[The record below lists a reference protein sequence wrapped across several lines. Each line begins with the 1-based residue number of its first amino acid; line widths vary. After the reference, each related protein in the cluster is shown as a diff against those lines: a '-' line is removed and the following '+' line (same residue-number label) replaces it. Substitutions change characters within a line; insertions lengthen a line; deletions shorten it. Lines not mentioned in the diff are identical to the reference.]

1 MPGEGP
7 NWGVEAPLWSPQSD
21 PGRVEGG
28 GVVPVVG
35 EVSGWRHQ
43 AVRPRQYMFEYIIL
57 CFHLRFFI
65 FFYCITPLAWV
76 EIQCFALTAYM
87 PMCLHV
93 HLRASL
99 HAYMLTRLHAYTLTC
114 MCVHVCTL
122 IHDCVSTCLRAN
134 MFTCDPM

>member
-1 MPGEGP
+1 M
-7 NWGVEAPLWSPQSD
+7 NIIY
-21 PGRVEGG
+21 RV
-28 GVVPVVG
+28 
-35 EVSGWRHQ
+35 
-43 AVRPRQYMFEYIIL
+43 
-57 CFHLRFFI
+57 
-65 FFYCITPLAWV
+65 TPLAWV

-122 IHDCVSTCLRAN
+122 ICFNLLRHDCVSTCLRAY
-134 MFTCDPM
+134 MFTCDPMLSDIDPSPRLAKQTEGRD

>member
-1 MPGEGP
+1 MQ
-7 NWGVEAPLWSPQSD
+7 NFAKN
-21 PGRVEGG
+21 
-28 GVVPVVG
+28 
-35 EVSGWRHQ
+35 
-43 AVRPRQYMFEYIIL
+43 
-57 CFHLRFFI
+57 CI
-65 FFYCITPLAWV
+65 FLVKYYCITPLAWV

-122 IHDCVSTCLRAN
+122 ICFNLLRHDCVSTCLRAY
-134 MFTCDPM
+134 MFTCDPT